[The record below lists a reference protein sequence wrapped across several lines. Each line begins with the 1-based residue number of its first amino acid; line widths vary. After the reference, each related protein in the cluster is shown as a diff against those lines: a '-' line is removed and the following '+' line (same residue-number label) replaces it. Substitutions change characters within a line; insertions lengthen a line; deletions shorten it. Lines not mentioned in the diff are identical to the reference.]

1 MEHAISWYKYACKLV
16 SDDYLKEPLIMK
28 TLLVVME
35 RIVTIASRNS
45 QWKEEESYYKEQ
57 IQKIKKRK
65 ETSAYESYDVLIKKQ
80 ELDTVKLIE
89 ENDG

>member
-1 MEHAISWYKYACKLV
+1 
-16 SDDYLKEPLIMK
+16 MK

-57 IQKIKKRK
+57 IQKIKNRN

>member
-1 MEHAISWYKYACKLV
+1 
-16 SDDYLKEPLIMK
+16 MK

-57 IQKIKKRK
+57 IQKINNRN
-65 ETSAYESYDVLIKKQ
+65 ETSPYESYDVLIKKQ

>member
-1 MEHAISWYKYACKLV
+1 
-16 SDDYLKEPLIMK
+16 
-28 TLLVVME
+28 ME

-57 IQKIKKRK
+57 IQKIKNRN
-65 ETSAYESYDVLIKKQ
+65 ETSPYESYDVLIKKQ

>member
-1 MEHAISWYKYACKLV
+1 
-16 SDDYLKEPLIMK
+16 MK

-57 IQKIKKRK
+57 IQKIKNRN
-65 ETSAYESYDVLIKKQ
+65 ETSPYESYDVLIKKQ